1 MSRSRTLGTLM
12 HVVVTAGVLREGQ
25 HWVCGL
31 LHGRVRTMHEH
42 ASGARVAR
50 RPHSPPSPRFVFA
63 PQFGLAR
70 LCLGCAGTPR
80 CQGVSLCVVS
90 AL

>member
-50 RPHSPPSPRFVFA
+50 RPHSPPPRPVLSLL
-63 PQFGLAR
+63 PSLA
-70 LCLGCAGTPR
+70 LPGCASDVQAPPDVR
-80 CQGVSLCVVS
+80 VS
-90 AL
+90 ACVL